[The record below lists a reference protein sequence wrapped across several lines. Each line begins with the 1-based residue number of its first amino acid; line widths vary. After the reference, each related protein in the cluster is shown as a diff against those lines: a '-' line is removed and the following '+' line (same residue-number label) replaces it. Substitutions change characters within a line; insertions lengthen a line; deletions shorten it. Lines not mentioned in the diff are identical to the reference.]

1 MGHPQRRRPA
11 VRGAVR
17 QQADDP
23 HLALAAAGQP
33 GEAAGQAAQEDK
45 AGSKDHRIPT
55 PLLGSGR
62 YRPKR

>member
-1 MGHPQRRRPA
+1 MDHARRRRPA

-23 HLALAAAGQP
+23 DLAPAAAGQP
-33 GEAAGQAAQEDK
+33 SQAAQEEK

-62 YRPKR
+62 

>member
-1 MGHPQRRRPA
+1 MDHAQRRRPA

-23 HLALAAAGQP
+23 DLAPAAAGQP
-33 GEAAGQAAQEDK
+33 GQAAVQAAQEKK
-45 AGSKDHRIPT
+45 AGSKNHRIPT

-62 YRPKR
+62 